1 LNISEF
7 GLIEEGAVKRT
18 RDKIIRLGIV
28 LTTIAAWFSIS
39 NHCVLGAATTK
50 TNSAVAPMHCHGN
63 QPAPSKKS
71 NSEEEMPCCK
81 LLRATVTSVAKTV
94 QVANK
99 NFLPVQIGI
108 IAQIIFA
115 NEARLHRTSLEF
127 DTGPPFAD
135 SFAES
140 VLQRSILAHAPPFSL
155 S

>member
-1 LNISEF
+1 MNISEF

>member
-1 LNISEF
+1 MNISEF

-28 LTTIAAWFSIS
+28 LTTIAAWCSIS